1 MSVIFGELKHEY
13 TDETFI
19 EIAVDNFSDFVVKSL
34 TSLQSYTNVLQFK
47 NPGVYSKIVHCVNH
61 NDEEDAFIRFMMA
74 ENENIFC
81 LKATGFAIEITDL
94 VMRKYEMLL
103 RQINYEGKNVT
114 YNMSTEAWKFFN
126 SEIDTINW
134 QRIRMEEFFTDKSLE
149 ELLQFDQY
157 LEDRYNF
164 YKEKT
169 KTFKKDDH
177 DIDKDRMLYVLDN
190 GFLKI
195 TSCMLHLKEI
205 AELTRELAKSF
216 IIIRQILD
224 LIVLTYFI
232 MKTIEVN
239 HVDMGNEGT

>member
-1 MSVIFGELKHEY
+1 MSAIFGESKHEY

-19 EIAVDNFSDFVVKSL
+19 EIAVDNFSDYVVKSL
-34 TSLQSYTNVLQFK
+34 TSLQSYTNILQFK
-47 NPGVYSKIVHCVNH
+47 NPSVYSKIVHCVNH
-61 NDEEDAFIRFMMA
+61 NDEEDAFIHFMMT

-94 VMRKYEMLL
+94 VMRKYEMLI

-126 SEIDTINW
+126 SEIDRINW
-134 QRIRMEEFFTDKSLE
+134 QKICMEEFFTDKSPE
-149 ELLQFDQY
+149 ELLHFDQY

-164 YKEKT
+164 YKD

-177 DIDKDRMLYVLDN
+177 DIDSERMLYVLDN

-205 AELTRELAKSF
+205 AELTRELTKSF

-224 LIVLTYFI
+224 LIILTYFI
-232 MKTIEVN
+232 MKTIEVKR
-239 HVDMGNEGT
+239 VYMGNEGT